1 MNFGQTLV
9 KYAPVTYQTVAEK
22 GSKHVGI
29 SGMIL
34 FYFILFI
41 LYLSSDTKIKSKCL
55 KDELKG
61 R

>member
-1 MNFGQTLV
+1 M
-9 KYAPVTYQTVAEK
+9 KYTPVTYQTVSEK

-29 SGMIL
+29 SGMIS

-41 LYLSSDTKIKSKCL
+41 LYLSSDTKIKSKYL

>member
-1 MNFGQTLV
+1 M
-9 KYAPVTYQTVAEK
+9 KYTPVTYQTVAEK

-41 LYLSSDTKIKSKCL
+41 LYLSSDTKIKSKYL